1 MKKLP
6 MNMVEFAQGNEAFY
20 SSVLDYFAHARAIKE
35 GKTVGDFDTS
45 VSFAE
50 KEKAVN
56 EALIKEIGRKSKFDI
71 SEFSAAE
78 MATNPS
84 VNWATF
90 AIAGALVDMILPQ
103 TLIQSIGLYTEV
115 HNIGIGDSASIV
127 IKPRDLFVVTKAG
140 MGKRNAELKRQFNG
154 QVNIVPENHMVTVY
168 VDLYRVLA
176 GLDSLADFMAK
187 CVQSVESAIAVEAYT
202 AFDTAMAALPTVGD
216 TALKVAGYSA
226 DALVGL
232 AQKVSAY
239 NGGAAAVIV
248 GTKLALS
255 KVLPANSNF
264 RYSLDS
270 EYVKLGYI
278 KDFMGY
284 SVIELPQVADWAT
297 PFTLALDDTH
307 LYVLS
312 PTQNKLLHLALAGDT
327 MSYVNGQFGNADLT
341 QEATLYKKW
350 AVAVATNAIAGIIT
364 LP

>member
-6 MNMVEFAQGNEAFY
+6 MNLVNFAAGNEAFY
-20 SSVLDYFAHARAIKE
+20 ASVLDYFAHAQAIKA
-35 GKTVGDFDTS
+35 GKTVGDFDMS
-45 VSFAE
+45 VSFAD

-56 EALIKEIGRKSKFDI
+56 EALIQEISRKSKYDVTSFT
-71 SEFSAAE
+71 AAE
-78 MATNPS
+78 MATNPL

-103 TLIQSIGLYTEV
+103 TLIQSIGLYTEI
-115 HNIGIGDSASIV
+115 HNIALGDSASIV

-140 MGKRNAELKRQFNG
+140 MGKRNAELKRQFDG
-154 QVNIVPENHMVTVY
+154 QINIVPENHMVTVY
-168 VDLYRVLA
+168 VDLYRVFTS
-176 GLDSLADFMAK
+176 LDSLADFMAK
-187 CVQSVESAIAVEAYT
+187 CVQSIESQVALEAYE
-202 AFDTAMAALPTVGD
+202 AFDVAMAALPTVGD
-216 TALKVAGYSA
+216 AALKVAGYSA

-255 KVLPANSNF
+255 KVLPANSNY
-264 RYSLDS
+264 RYALDS

-278 KDFMGY
+278 RDFMGY
-284 SVIELPQVADWAT
+284 SAIELPQVADWAT

-312 PTQNKLLHLALAGDT
+312 PTSNKLIHLVLGGET
-327 MSYVNGQFGNADLT
+327 MSNVSGPFDNADLT
-341 QEATLYKKW
+341 QVGTLYKKW
-350 AVAVATNAIAGIIT
+350 NVAVATNSIAGIIT